1 MSTGAL
7 WFRGRSTASFRIS
20 APGRAALIRATLTLM
35 TSLEP
40 FPDDWRTAL
49 VVAAHPDDIEYGT
62 SAAVA
67 AWTAAGK
74 DVTYL
79 LVTRGEAGIDTMAP
93 AEASVV
99 REQEERDGA
108 LEVGVEVVDFLDGF
122 PDGTLRPGLELR
134 RALAREIRRRRP
146 DLVAT
151 GTYAARFAGG
161 ALNQADHRVVGLEV
175 LDAVA
180 AAGNRWIFPEL
191 VEEGLEPWSGV
202 RYQCW
207 SGGADVTHEM
217 DVTEHLEAAVRS
229 LEAHRRYN
237 EALPADYPSPRQLL
251 TSILGDPASVGAE
264 GRPTRYRWTADVA
277 GA

>member
-1 MSTGAL
+1 MT
-7 WFRGRSTASFRIS
+7 
-20 APGRAALIRATLTLM
+20 TLPPLP
-35 TSLEP
+35 E
-40 FPDDWRTAL
+40 DWQTAL

-62 SAAVA
+62 AAAVA
-67 AWTAAGK
+67 AWVAAGK

-79 LVTRGEAGIDTMAP
+79 LVTRGEAGIDTLDP
-93 AEASVV
+93 QEAAVV

-108 LEVGVEVVDFLDGF
+108 REVGVEVVDFLDGF
-122 PDGTLRPGLELR
+122 PDGTLQHSLELR

-151 GTYAARFAGG
+151 GTYAPRFGG
-161 ALNQADHRVVGLEV
+161 GHLNQADHRVVGLEV

-191 VEEGLEPWSGV
+191 LAEGFEPWAGV

-207 SGGADVTHEM
+207 SGGADVSHEV
-217 DVTEHLEAAVRS
+217 DVTDHVEAAVRS

-237 EALPADYPSPRQLL
+237 EALPPDFPSPRVLL
-251 TSILGDPASVGAE
+251 TGILGDPGSVGPD
-264 GRPTRYRWTADVA
+264 GRPTRYRWTAEVA